1 MNKKEKFLI
10 LIEHISLVNI
20 DDWDIITKTEALEHI
35 YKLSHIMKCTCGNKH
50 EDRYNEYISLYDELK
65 DKKII

>member
-1 MNKKEKFLI
+1 MNKKEKFLE

-20 DDWDIITKTEALEHI
+20 DDWDIITKTESLEHI
-35 YKLSHIMKCTCGNKH
+35 YKLSHIINCTCENKH
-50 EDRYNEYISLYDELK
+50 EDRNKEYIDLYNKLK